1 MKNHITRNYRNFS
14 IAVLLA
20 SLPFSPINAMEI
32 NDATFNASE
41 SYAESVVFDLAN
53 AQTYS
58 GVVSGDASALT
69 KTGAGTLTLT
79 TNQTFKGATLVS
91 GGAISIDNVSR
102 LASTSGITLSNGG
115 TLAYTAYAATLSP
128 TVTVAANDVGTLE
141 FKTKTTDNL
150 QFQLAGSGKIIL
162 AGNSNNSGTEKVS
175 SFLISNAST
184 FTGSVE
190 ITGGK
195 LRLTQNMPNVKEF
208 ILNGGS
214 IMNNSSMNINNENV
228 KITSTLVLG
237 ENGGTIRV
245 GYDNSRLIWT
255 GKITGTGFF
264 GIGGDSG
271 TFCFANSEND
281 FSGGL
286 QIGDVMNGNFNQVTK
301 AELRA
306 DNSLGTG
313 LVSFGAGADHSL
325 DLYGF
330 SISTTPIAGLS
341 ATRSGVVVKNSKNS
355 VSLLTLSVPE
365 GKSYSYAG
373 KITGKIDLVK
383 NGNGAQILSGSGFT
397 QTGNTT
403 VNAGLLQLTSNAKLA
418 GGLITLEN
426 SGTLD
431 LDGLADAG
439 TVAGLAGSSANAI
452 LTNSNTETASPLTLN
467 LTNDQTYAGK
477 ITGKINLVKIG
488 DATQTISASG
498 LDASVSATVSA
509 GKLLIQNCAQ
519 SLSNDLTL
527 DGGALGVS
535 RNGGL
540 ALSNLTVTVNGGAIE
555 WNTNGTNALSF
566 KLNGSETTED
576 TVVSL
581 IASNNESGNC
591 PTFTLTGLSN
601 FDGQMEVVA
610 GKLNITNVGYLPAN
624 GIILSGGTLMVNCG
638 NATCAVPITLTDGT
652 FSTIRNGSNGK
663 YVFTEKITGSGQ
675 LGISGDNGTT
685 VFQNSGNDF
694 SGGLVLG
701 TLKNSYDQ
709 SHVSKVLAGAE
720 NTLGSGAVTL
730 IAATQKGASTLDLNG
745 YSQKIGGLI
754 STSQDAYATVQ
765 NSSSNVATL
774 TLDVAAG
781 NDFSYAGKL
790 SGKIN
795 LVKNGEG
802 SQTLAGS
809 AITYSGSTTVNA
821 GTLKIDSVSSSSQF
835 FLNGGRL
842 YQVSSLNSAA
852 KSAAYVFDG
861 GTLSVTGNSTDHLSN
876 ITIEENGGTI
886 NWRGDGTKQLYL
898 TLANGTSATSDSLLM
913 LDGINVS
920 GGNCNCFHL
929 VTNKFTGKI
938 GVSGGKLI
946 AKTKD
951 FTNLSGVVL
960 DGGTLMFNADIDSLK
975 NFTLPIEITENGG
988 TLRGGSYVTYTM
1000 KGVVSGSGELGISGD
1015 NGPIVFANS
1024 QNSFSGGLNIG
1035 SDLNIGDEN
1044 KAIAMLGAD
1053 NALGSGV
1060 VSISH
1065 AKASLELNGFSL
1077 TDSPIAGLSST
1088 VSGAILKNS
1097 SSQTSVLTLQVPEGK
1112 SESYAGQITGKID
1125 LVKTGAG
1132 SQTFS
1137 NFQSSGNVLIS
1148 EGTLNFANGTFSLE
1162 DSAFTIEKDGILAL
1176 SDSSLSVASLAM
1188 DLESLLFFD
1197 LESDSITLAT
1207 DSFMGEKGEFSLIW
1221 DGMNEMLSG
1230 NLADYFSMDQYGF
1243 LSLVATPSTNVPEPA
1258 AWLLLLCGL
1267 GIFGLRAQN
1276 RTRSA

>member
-281 FSGGL
+281 FSAGL

-373 KITGKIDLVK
+373 KITGKIDLIK

-452 LTNSNTETASPLTLN
+452 LTNSNTETASTLTLN

-477 ITGKINLVKIG
+477 IT
-488 DATQTISASG
+488 
-498 LDASVSATVSA
+498 
-509 GKLLIQNCAQ
+509 
-519 SLSNDLTL
+519 
-527 DGGALGVS
+527 
-535 RNGGL
+535 
-540 ALSNLTVTVNGGAIE
+540 
-555 WNTNGTNALSF
+555 
-566 KLNGSETTED
+566 
-576 TVVSL
+576 
-581 IASNNESGNC
+581 
-591 PTFTLTGLSN
+591 
-601 FDGQMEVVA
+601 
-610 GKLNITNVGYLPAN
+610 
-624 GIILSGGTLMVNCG
+624 
-638 NATCAVPITLTDGT
+638 
-652 FSTIRNGSNGK
+652 
-663 YVFTEKITGSGQ
+663 
-675 LGISGDNGTT
+675 
-685 VFQNSGNDF
+685 
-694 SGGLVLG
+694 
-701 TLKNSYDQ
+701 
-709 SHVSKVLAGAE
+709 
-720 NTLGSGAVTL
+720 
-730 IAATQKGASTLDLNG
+730 
-745 YSQKIGGLI
+745 
-754 STSQDAYATVQ
+754 
-765 NSSSNVATL
+765 
-774 TLDVAAG
+774 
-781 NDFSYAGKL
+781 
-790 SGKIN
+790 GKIN

-1065 AKASLELNGFSL
+1065 AKASLDLNGFSL

-1148 EGTLNFANGTFSLE
+1148 KGTLNFANGTFSLE